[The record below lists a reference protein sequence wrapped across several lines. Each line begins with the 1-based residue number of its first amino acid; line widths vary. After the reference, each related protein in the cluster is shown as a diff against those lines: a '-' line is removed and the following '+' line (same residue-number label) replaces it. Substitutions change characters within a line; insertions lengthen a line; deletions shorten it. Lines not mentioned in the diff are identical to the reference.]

1 MDQQVKSQIK
11 KWNLRSKVICYVNEI
26 VRKSYERST
35 DQKLKFNR
43 SKVRSTDQML
53 DQKLEAI

>member
-1 MDQQVKSQIK
+1 MESQIK
-11 KWNLRSKVICYVNEI
+11 E
-26 VRKSYERST
+26 SYERST

>member
-1 MDQQVKSQIK
+1 MESQIK
-11 KWNLRSKVICYVNEI
+11 E
-26 VRKSYERST
+26 SYERST

-43 SKVRSTDQML
+43 SKLRSTDQML